1 MAPPSQPSLLTMT
14 SAGQE
19 EAAKVV
25 VAIRCRPWTREKTAD
40 EQKLI
45 VKMQNEDEGVP
56 NGKVVVWHPQ
66 TGEEQEFLFDH
77 AFWSFDP
84 ADAHH
89 RSQKEVY
96 EALGRR
102 LLDDGLQGYNAVL
115 FAYGHTGS
123 GKTFSMAGTADEP
136 GITPQFIEE
145 LFVRRTALVGASTAD
160 ERVTI
165 KLHVSYLEI
174 YMEKLRDLLVADGG
188 TDANAKPLKVREHK
202 KLGPYVEG
210 LKAVAV
216 DGPEQMAQLME
227 EGDGRRRVAETAM
240 NATSSRSHA
249 MFIVSLLQARLQR
262 NSEGQEVVTEVRSK
276 IYLVDLAGSERAKR
290 TEAQGQQLKE
300 GGAINKSLLTLSMVI
315 RKLAE
320 GAEAG
325 HVPHRDSM
333 LTWLL
338 KDCLGGN
345 SRAAMLAAITPG
357 AADYE
362 ETLSTLRYAASAK
375 KIVNRAVINRDP
387 ISKLIA
393 ELKAEMEA
401 RSSAE
406 KAEIEELRAQLEEL
420 ERLKDAE
427 EAHEQELLRLRTR
440 LERANQTVMAETA
453 LRIKAENELVK
464 HGLKLL
470 RCSRSHSDPLGIA
483 REALAIAHSR
493 PLPAPPPTATPPPLL
508 RMFSKR
514 SGRVAPAPIDQ
525 AKVAVAM
532 FEAAANAS
540 VRGASP
546 EAFNAAVAA
555 SRAAT
560 MHGMPMAVAMEAA
573 AAACN
578 AVMAGASEIDAA
590 TAGAAAADAA
600 MVAMDAK
607 NELELEQA
615 KEAAKYELEQA
626 KEAAASVEQ
635 RLRQAQA
642 SAASDGDAAAV
653 REALIAQ
660 LQEQSNAANKR
671 IKDSENNLRAAE
683 VAVRAAAQA
692 QAHSLESAAVQVS
705 DAVGQLHR
713 FTSEIVQIQSEI
725 VTINVQS
732 RLLQSELDSYVA
744 GGMCIGKRLKVQGS
758 ERAVYEN
765 ELSKL
770 IAARP
775 THEARL
781 QDKRQQVDK
790 FKDSM
795 RQRFGQRFGLPS
807 YWEQAMALS
816 SDRGYALHEVN
827 AGNDGKTY
835 ELLQRF
841 LCTTKP
847 HELGVGRDVKWAGKY
862 TKLEL
867 QRAWRIEHPR
877 LYERFRTGRSKV
889 GNDVERVERCNT
901 YKAPST
907 NIELADLA
915 KKMPGSVD
923 AQSHEHY
930 LLHGTKPEVLP
941 DLLNDGLNER
951 FSGGLFGN
959 GTYLAE
965 DAAKIDQYVFPDPDP
980 ELNKDFSALHK
991 LLYPAGGAHPGTTSD
1006 PVFYCLV
1013 CRVALGLPVRTQD
1026 AKQNMDNTSRSV
1038 WAVEDRELANIDT
1051 GGAVDPPVR
1060 HHSLLAELGPKIMR
1074 FREII
1079 VTHGEYI
1086 YPEYLLAYKR
1096 KP

>member
-1 MAPPSQPSLLTMT
+1 M
-14 SAGQE
+14 
-19 EAAKVV
+19 
-25 VAIRCRPWTREKTAD
+25 
-40 EQKLI
+40 I
-45 VKMQNEDEGVP
+45 VTV
-56 NGKVVVWHPQ
+56 
-66 TGEEQEFLFDH
+66 
-77 AFWSFDP
+77 
-84 ADAHH
+84 
-89 RSQKEVY
+89 
-96 EALGRR
+96 
-102 LLDDGLQGYNAVL
+102 
-115 FAYGHTGS
+115 
-123 GKTFSMAGTADEP
+123 
-136 GITPQFIEE
+136 
-145 LFVRRTALVGASTAD
+145 
-160 ERVTI
+160 
-165 KLHVSYLEI
+165 
-174 YMEKLRDLLVADGG
+174 
-188 TDANAKPLKVREHK
+188 
-202 KLGPYVEG
+202 
-210 LKAVAV
+210 
-216 DGPEQMAQLME
+216 
-227 EGDGRRRVAETAM
+227 
-240 NATSSRSHA
+240 
-249 MFIVSLLQARLQR
+249 LQARLQR

-276 IYLVDLAGSERAKR
+276 IYLVDLAGSESARR
-290 TEAQGQQLKE
+290 TEAQGQQLRE
-300 GGAINKSLLTLSMVI
+300 GGAINQSLLTLSRVI
-315 RKLAE
+315 KKLAGE

-325 HVPHRDSM
+325 HVPYRDSM
-333 LTWLL
+333 LTHLL
-338 KDCLGGN
+338 KECLGGN
-345 SRAAMLAAITPG
+345 SRAAMLAAISPG

-362 ETLSTLRYAASAK
+362 ETLSTLKYAASAK

-387 ISKLIA
+387 TSKLIA
-393 ELKAEMEA
+393 ELKAEMEELRA
-401 RSSAE
+401 HLERSSSQLERRGGSSSAE
-406 KAEIEELRAQLEEL
+406 EAEMEELRAHLEL
-420 ERLKDAE
+420 LKAAE
-427 EAHEQELLRLRTR
+427 EAHEQELVRLRTR

-453 LRIKAENELVK
+453 LRIKAENELGK

-470 RCSRSHSDPLGIA
+470 RCSRAHSDPLGIA
-483 REALAIAHSR
+483 REALIAQSR
-493 PLPAPPPTATPPPLL
+493 PLRAPPPTAPPPPLL
-508 RMFSKR
+508 RMFSTR

-532 FEAAANAS
+532 FEAAAKAS

-560 MHGMPMAVAMEAA
+560 MHGMPMAVAMDAA

-600 MVAMDAK
+600 MVAMVAMDAK

-626 KEAAASVEQ
+626 KEAAAIVEQ

-642 SAASDGDAAAV
+642 SAASDGDAAAA
-653 REALIAQ
+653 REGRIAQ

-692 QAHSLESAAVQVS
+692 QARSLESAAVQVS

-713 FTSEIVQIQSEI
+713 LTSEIVQIQSEI

-732 RLLQSELDSYVA
+732 RLLQSELDSEVA

-758 ERAVYEN
+758 ERVIYEN

-770 IAARP
+770 IANRP

-781 QDKRQQVDK
+781 RDKRQQVDK
-790 FKDSM
+790 FKDSI

-841 LCTTKP
+841 LSTTKP

-907 NIELADLA
+907 NIELAALA
-915 KKMPGSVD
+915 QDMPGSVD

-980 ELNKDFSALHK
+980 ELNKDFSVLHK

-1026 AKQNMDNTSRSV
+1026 AKQNMDNNSRSV

-1060 HHSLLAELGPKIMR
+1060 HHSLLAEMGDKIMR

-1086 YPEYLLAYKR
+1086 YPEYVLAYKR
-1096 KP
+1096 RP

>member
-1 MAPPSQPSLLTMT
+1 MIVTVL
-14 SAGQE
+14 QE
-19 EAAKVV
+19 
-25 VAIRCRPWTREKTAD
+25 
-40 EQKLI
+40 
-45 VKMQNEDEGVP
+45 
-56 NGKVVVWHPQ
+56 
-66 TGEEQEFLFDH
+66 
-77 AFWSFDP
+77 
-84 ADAHH
+84 
-89 RSQKEVY
+89 
-96 EALGRR
+96 
-102 LLDDGLQGYNAVL
+102 
-115 FAYGHTGS
+115 
-123 GKTFSMAGTADEP
+123 
-136 GITPQFIEE
+136 
-145 LFVRRTALVGASTAD
+145 
-160 ERVTI
+160 
-165 KLHVSYLEI
+165 
-174 YMEKLRDLLVADGG
+174 
-188 TDANAKPLKVREHK
+188 
-202 KLGPYVEG
+202 
-210 LKAVAV
+210 
-216 DGPEQMAQLME
+216 
-227 EGDGRRRVAETAM
+227 
-240 NATSSRSHA
+240 
-249 MFIVSLLQARLQR
+249 RLQR

-276 IYLVDLAGSERAKR
+276 IYLVDLAGSESARR
-290 TEAQGQQLKE
+290 TEAQGQQLRE
-300 GGAINKSLLTLSMVI
+300 GGAINQSLLTLSRVI
-315 RKLAE
+315 KKLAGE

-325 HVPHRDSM
+325 HVPYRDSM

-338 KDCLGGN
+338 KECLGGN
-345 SRAAMLAAITPG
+345 SRAAMLAAISPG

-362 ETLSTLRYAASAK
+362 ETLSTLKYAASAK

-387 ISKLIA
+387 TSKLIA
-393 ELKAEMEA
+393 ELKAEMEELRA
-401 RSSAE
+401 HLERSSSQLERRGGSSSAE
-406 KAEIEELRAQLEEL
+406 EAEMEELRAQLEEL
-420 ERLKDAE
+420 ERLKAAE
-427 EAHEQELLRLRTR
+427 EAHEQELVRLRTR

-470 RCSRSHSDPLGIA
+470 RCSRAHSDPLGIA
-483 REALAIAHSR
+483 REALALAHSR
-493 PLPAPPPTATPPPLL
+493 PLPAPPPTAPPPPLL

-532 FEAAANAS
+532 FEAAAKAS

-560 MHGMPMAVAMEAA
+560 MHGMPMAVAMDAA

-600 MVAMDAK
+600 MVAMVAMDAK
-607 NELELEQA
+607 NELEQA

-626 KEAAASVEQ
+626 KEAAAIVEQ

-642 SAASDGDAAAV
+642 SAASDGDAAAA
-653 REALIAQ
+653 REGRIAQ

-692 QAHSLESAAVQVS
+692 QARSLESAAVQVS

-713 FTSEIVQIQSEI
+713 LTSEIVQIQSEI

-732 RLLQSELDSYVA
+732 RLLKSELDSCVS

-758 ERAVYEN
+758 ERVIYEN

-770 IAARP
+770 IANRP

-781 QDKRQQVDK
+781 RDKRQQVDK
-790 FKDSM
+790 FKDSI

-841 LCTTKP
+841 LSTTKP

-907 NIELADLA
+907 NIELAALA
-915 KKMPGSVD
+915 QDMPGSVD

-980 ELNKDFSALHK
+980 ELNKDFSVLHK

-1038 WAVEDRELANIDT
+1038 WAKEDRELADIDT

-1060 HHSLLAELGPKIMR
+1060 HHSLLAEMGDRIVR

-1096 KP
+1096 RP

>member
-1 MAPPSQPSLLTMT
+1 MT

-25 VAIRCRPWTREKTAD
+25 VAVRCRPWTREKTAD

-362 ETLSTLRYAASAK
+362 ETFSTLRYAASAK

-387 ISKLIA
+387 TSKLIA

-401 RSSAE
+401 LRARLERSSYQLERSSSAE
-406 KAEIEELRAQLEEL
+406 EAEIEELRAQLEEL
-420 ERLKDAE
+420 ERLKATE
-427 EAHEQELLRLRTR
+427 EAHEQELVRLRTR

-453 LRIKAENELVK
+453 LRIKLENELVK
-464 HGLKLL
+464 HGHKLL

-493 PLPAPPPTATPPPLL
+493 PLPAPPPTAPPPPLL

-514 SGRVAPAPIDQ
+514 SGRVAPVPIDE
-525 AKVAVAM
+525 AKVAVAII
-532 FEAAANAS
+532 EAAANAS
-540 VRGASP
+540 VQGASL
-546 EAFNAAVAA
+546 EAVKAAVAA
-555 SRAAT
+555 SRMAT
-560 MHGMPMAVAMEAA
+560 IHGMPMAVAMDAA

-607 NELELEQA
+607 NELEQA

-642 SAASDGDAAAV
+642 SAASDGDAVRAAAQ
-653 REALIAQ
+653 EALIAQ
-660 LQEQSNAANKR
+660 LQEQCNAANKR
-671 IKDSENNLRAAE
+671 INDSDDNLRAAE
-683 VAVRAAAQA
+683 LAIRAAAQA
-692 QAHSLESAAVQVS
+692 QARIREAAEVQVS

-713 FTSEIVQIQSEI
+713 LTSEIVQIQSKI
-725 VTINVQS
+725 ATIDVHSQ
-732 RLLQSELDSYVA
+732 LLQSELDSYVA
-744 GGMCIGKRLKVQGS
+744 GGMCIGKRLKVQGFP
-758 ERAVYEN
+758 RVTLEN
-765 ELSKL
+765 AISKL
-770 IAARP
+770 IADRP

-781 QDKRQQVDK
+781 RDKRQQVDK
-790 FKDSM
+790 FKDSI
-795 RQRFGQRFGLPS
+795 RQIIPS

-930 LLHGTKPEVLP
+930 LLHGTRPEVLP

-951 FSGGLFGN
+951 FSRGIFGN

-991 LLYPAGGAHPGTTSD
+991 LLYQAGGAHPGTTSD